1 MIPPFLLFGKSF
13 NILFTASGVI
23 GWSLNPFGF
32 EFKVVV
38 LEGTTFFRSLLI
50 AESFSLII
58 LLSVFAISLCDD
70 CDSSICIV
78 QYCDVL

>member
-1 MIPPFLLFGKSF
+1 MIPPFVLFGKSF
-13 NILFTASGVI
+13 NILLTTSGVM

-50 AESFSLII
+50 VEHISLIN
-58 LLSVFAISLCDD
+58 LLSVFAISLCDVTAVF
-70 CDSSICIV
+70 S
-78 QYCDVL
+78 